1 MSQKLLNEKQQR
13 AAALCAADELTDEE
27 IAASVGV
34 TRRQYARWKL
44 EPLFLD
50 AVTEHTARVQ
60 AAMLKLDIAKRHKRV
75 EYLDM
80 LHQKSLAVIQARA
93 DAMTDDAPG
102 TNTGLMVK
110 QVKQIGT
117 GPNAVTIEEFQ
128 IDAAL
133 MKEIR
138 AIQEQAAAELGQKV
152 DKVAVTG
159 DVIVRR
165 YVGVDPSDV

>member
-1 MSQKLLNEKQQR
+1 VKQKVLNEKQQR
-13 AAALCAADELTDEE
+13 AAALCAEDELTDEE
-27 IAASVGV
+27 IAASVGISR
-34 TRRQYARWKL
+34 TTLHRLKY

-50 AVTEHTARVQ
+50 AIAEHTARVQ

-75 EYLDM
+75 ECLDM

-93 DAMTDDAPG
+93 DAMPDDAPG
-102 TNTGLMVK
+102 TNTGLMVR

-165 YVGVDPSDV
+165 YVGVQPEDV

>member
-1 MSQKLLNEKQQR
+1 MRQKLLNEKQQR
-13 AAALCAADELTDEE
+13 AAALLAADELTDVE
-27 IAASVGV
+27 ISKTVGV
-34 TRRQYARWKL
+34 SRATFARWKY

-50 AVTEHTARVQ
+50 AIAEHTAQVQ

-75 EYLDM
+75 EKLDV
-80 LHQKSLAVIQARA
+80 LHEKSWQVIEARA
-93 DAMTDDAPG
+93 AAMPDDAPG
-102 TNTGLMVK
+102 TNTGLMVH
-110 QVKQIGT
+110 QVKQIGA
-117 GPNAVTIEEFQ
+117 GASATI
-128 IDAAL
+128 IDEYVVDTAL

>member
-1 MSQKLLNEKQQR
+1 VKQKVLNEKQQR
-13 AAALCAADELTDEE
+13 AAALCAEDELTDEE
-27 IAASVGV
+27 IAASVGISR
-34 TRRQYARWKL
+34 TTLHRLKY

-50 AVTEHTARVQ
+50 
-60 AAMLKLDIAKRHKRV
+60 KRV
-75 EYLDM
+75 ECLDM

-93 DAMTDDAPG
+93 DAMPDDAPG
-102 TNTGLMVK
+102 TNTGLMVR

-165 YVGVDPSDV
+165 YVGVQPEDV